1 MVIDNTVQSSGQAQV
16 PGSTKKV
23 PRVLKRRRAQPLLI
37 FCSFIFV
44 PVLAIIFLWWY
55 SWSDEEYMVPL
66 IKAPKDPYKVRP
78 EIPGGMKILNKDMD
92 IYNVLEN
99 RPEKPSTERLLAA
112 PKDITSLTKPKLNI
126 KNQKE
131 IAPSLGQLEEIL
143 NERNTLEKTS
153 KNKVKII
160 NNENKNNS
168 GKSQKISDLGLKNN
182 FRTVQKNTSS
192 VEKKSDK
199 GIDLVTNKEVAKL
212 DNLGNQIF
220 RVQLLSV
227 RRKESAETEWKR
239 LSKRYPKILSGLES
253 YIVRADLGARGI
265 YYRLQVGSFK
275 DKAIATKVCTGLSQ
289 VKISCFVK
297 KQDN

>member
-131 IAPSLGQLEEIL
+131 IAPSLGKLEEIL

-153 KNKVKII
+153 NNKVKMI
-160 NNENKNNS
+160 NNEN
-168 GKSQKISDLGLKNN
+168 KNN

-192 VEKKSDK
+192 VEKKLDK
-199 GIDLVTNKEVAKL
+199 GIDLITNKKVAKL

-275 DKAIATKVCTGLSQ
+275 DKAIATKVCAGLSQ
-289 VKISCFVK
+289 VKISCFVI

>member
-131 IAPSLGQLEEIL
+131 IAPSLGKLEEIL

-153 KNKVKII
+153 NNKVKMI
-160 NNENKNNS
+160 NNEN
-168 GKSQKISDLGLKNN
+168 KNN

-192 VEKKSDK
+192 VEKK
-199 GIDLVTNKEVAKL
+199 L
-212 DNLGNQIF
+212 D
-220 RVQLLSV
+220 
-227 RRKESAETEWKR
+227 
-239 LSKRYPKILSGLES
+239 
-253 YIVRADLGARGI
+253 
-265 YYRLQVGSFK
+265 
-275 DKAIATKVCTGLSQ
+275 
-289 VKISCFVK
+289 
-297 KQDN
+297 

>member
-44 PVLAIIFLWWY
+44 PVLAIIFLRWY

-131 IAPSLGQLEEIL
+131 IAPSLGKLEEIL
-143 NERNTLEKTS
+143 NEKNTLEKTS
-153 KNKVKII
+153 NNKVKMI
-160 NNENKNNS
+160 NNEN
-168 GKSQKISDLGLKNN
+168 KNN

-192 VEKKSDK
+192 VEKKLDK
-199 GIDLVTNKEVAKL
+199 GINLITNKKVAKL

-253 YIVRADLGARGI
+253 YVVRADLGARGI

-275 DKAIATKVCTGLSQ
+275 DKAIATKVCAGLSQ
-289 VKISCFVK
+289 VKISCFVI

>member
-1 MVIDNTVQSSGQAQV
+1 
-16 PGSTKKV
+16 
-23 PRVLKRRRAQPLLI
+23 
-37 FCSFIFV
+37 
-44 PVLAIIFLWWY
+44 
-55 SWSDEEYMVPL
+55 MVPL

-78 EIPGGMKILNKDMD
+78 EIPGGKKILNKDMD

-112 PKDITSLTKPKLNI
+112 PKDITTLTKPKLNI

-131 IAPSLGQLEEIL
+131 IAPSLGKLEEIL
-143 NERNTLEKTS
+143 NEKNTLEKTS
-153 KNKVKII
+153 NNKVKMI
-160 NNENKNNS
+160 NNEN
-168 GKSQKISDLGLKNN
+168 KNN

-192 VEKKSDK
+192 VEKKLDK
-199 GIDLVTNKEVAKL
+199 GIDLITNKKVAKL

-253 YIVRADLGARGI
+253 YVVRADLGARGI

-275 DKAIATKVCTGLSQ
+275 DKAIATKVCAGLSQ

>member
-131 IAPSLGQLEEIL
+131 IAPSLGKLEEIL
-143 NERNTLEKTS
+143 NEKNTLEKTS
-153 KNKVKII
+153 NNKVKMI
-160 NNENKNNS
+160 NNEN
-168 GKSQKISDLGLKNN
+168 KNN

-275 DKAIATKVCTGLSQ
+275 DKAIATKVCAGLSQ
-289 VKISCFVK
+289 VKISCFVI

>member
-66 IKAPKDPYKVRP
+66 IKAPKNPYKVRP

-131 IAPSLGQLEEIL
+131 IAPSLGKLEEIL

-153 KNKVKII
+153 NNKVKMI
-160 NNENKNNS
+160 NNEN
-168 GKSQKISDLGLKNN
+168 KNN

-192 VEKKSDK
+192 VEKKLDK
-199 GIDLVTNKEVAKL
+199 GIDLITNKKVAKL

-227 RRKESAETEWKR
+227 RKKESAETEWKR

-275 DKAIATKVCTGLSQ
+275 DKAIATKVCAGLSQ